1 MAFGPFLVLTPT
13 RKITLKKETFFKK
26 LVVGA
31 QKDETRYFALAMFV
45 VLTGMQV
52 FVVYSIYVV
61 LEAITNDL
69 RLILGIVVG
78 YSLVCLFYLVIFYS
92 VMMKKEVVIGGI
104 NLMDQIRKNIKIKT
118 KGKNDDPNEFQ
129 EYDEEGNPV
138 KKVNVLNHKHY
149 IKAYLAAFV
158 VILLGCI
165 GMIIFMFVEQSAVW
179 DQLSTLGQTIIT
191 GFFVLNLLTVV
202 TLTIFVLNI
211 AFHPVNVAI
220 EVVMDDGTVVSVDK
234 IRYCAV
240 ARCADRVPLFAY
252 GQQYDPNKE
261 AIMRL
266 VMDEIEGCE
275 NKAFHHASKSL
286 GTFGTLHQSNDWKC
300 IFMLLTG
307 EGYNADLADH
317 FMFKFQTYIQTTCYD
332 DLSYG
337 GSGQGNGE
345 EVNSGNSHGR
355 QDGFLKLS
363 PLQWLSPCYGYI
375 DALAKDYSDEKKIK
389 HLKDDA
395 VKFKEL
401 LEKWVDLSK
410 TAKRTVASFVTN
422 LDSFRQNYI
431 SFASTIES
439 HLNKAVT
446 QRVQSLLA
454 RDKAFNKPPPSAS
467 SSSSSSPTAVNQTV
481 LIDLLD
487 TYYDTEYSVMMD
499 QYYRDGQGFL
509 LVYAINNRTSLD
521 EIFEIRERI
530 LRVKDVDNV
539 PMMVVG
545 NKCDL
550 EEDRQVTKE
559 EGQDLADSI
568 QAVGFM
574 ETSAK
579 HRINIEESIMHLASH
594 IPVSGGASFVEL
606 KMVVVGLGGVGKSA
620 ITVQY
625 VQGQFVDE
633 YDPTI
638 EDSYRKQV
646 TLNSMTFEDSGA
658 GAKKSKKKGMSF
670 GSSGSKKPKAP
681 KPKPEPKAE
690 PPPKK
695 RAAPKKVKPSDEGQP
710 PKPVDKAEEPADG
723 RPKSKR
729 ALKGKRAA
737 DVEMEMLDG
746 VHAETVQEV
755 FIEVDVAV
763 DAQEIEHRMLQ
774 KYWNAVEM
782 EIGARPSLNVNSKPT
797 EVNMG
802 LYSAIDRVSMFK
814 KPTKLGLYGEDGTL
828 SDDSLAVTSESTK
841 NSPTWATGNT
851 PAMLNTFMFEITVE
865 SFGADSDWNVIVGFT
880 PNQFG
885 KRQALRG
892 PVYAMQSSGGLLADF
907 SNMTNN
913 NNPSPYGRQFRPE
926 YQDEGS
932 LSSSS
937 SQFLSESADEEA
949 DDFYTAIVK
958 AKEAEQAAKGKG
970 KGKGKEDEKSSKHS
984 ETVMRVNTS
993 QQTVVTA
1000 MVDYGLGVVSFAIN
1014 GVYQGVAFQIADK
1027 EVGLYPIIAG
1037 WGKWKATA
1045 NFGDQP
1051 FKFPHAMSVGRN
1063 NPFFNKPFN
1072 VTKPET
1078 AMDPL
1083 ALEDMFLEYGKAQ
1096 SEFESAVEGATAK
1109 YFDLVNE
1116 DKVNTYDLDKCCC
1129 NILRVFRSS
1138 MSTVGNDHVVTGMFK
1153 GWRAMP
1159 GREQRY
1165 IRDVIVNHQAMIG
1178 QLVISDGIAGCYPE
1192 EFKAQWIRDLR
1203 MCVSMD
1209 DLALD
1214 IISEEF
1220 QFYGRSTTMIAC
1232 LVHVWFD
1239 AMLWS
1244 VQPSFVAACNH
1255 LRAIREGLEEFDVQT
1270 PLKDLHRQ
1278 TGTLETVEKA
1288 KKDVIVSLK
1297 KEIEKWLEEMIE
1309 LLSV

>member
-401 LEKWVDLSK
+401 LEKWTSVAGVRTSQLIEFFQDGRWKAANNDLALIYDNGIRRIVGEK
-410 TAKRTVASFVTN
+410 
-422 LDSFRQNYI
+422 
-431 SFASTIES
+431 
-439 HLNKAVT
+439 
-446 QRVQSLLA
+446 
-454 RDKAFNKPPPSAS
+454 AS
-467 SSSSSSPTAVNQTV
+467 SETLQRRQKIEMEQRSTLSSAGLFFGGMEIDESA
-481 LIDLLD
+481 LIDRSMKLESLE
-487 TYYDTEYSVMMD
+487 TKSMMLEN
-499 QYYRDGQGFL
+499 QSMAFKKRSGKK
-509 LVYAINNRTSLD
+509 NR
-521 EIFEIRERI
+521 
-530 LRVKDVDNV
+530 
-539 PMMVVG
+539 
-545 NKCDL
+545 
-550 EEDRQVTKE
+550 
-559 EGQDLADSI
+559 
-568 QAVGFM
+568 
-574 ETSAK
+574 
-579 HRINIEESIMHLASH
+579 
-594 IPVSGGASFVEL
+594 
-606 KMVVVGLGGVGKSA
+606 
-620 ITVQY
+620 
-625 VQGQFVDE
+625 
-633 YDPTI
+633 
-638 EDSYRKQV
+638 
-646 TLNSMTFEDSGA
+646 
-658 GAKKSKKKGMSF
+658 SF
-670 GSSGSKKPKAP
+670 GKPKSSAMP
-681 KPKPEPKAE
+681 KPQAKPESLPSKQPKVEPKAE
-690 PPPKK
+690 KK
-695 RAAPKKVKPSDEGQP
+695 Q
-710 PKPVDKAEEPADG
+710 
-723 RPKSKR
+723 KSKKPAKER
-729 ALKGKRAA
+729 KREKMPPR
-737 DVEMEMLDG
+737 DEDIPEKRKQKKKKMDRKKIDRSMEKKEKDLSLGGEIMDDTTVELF
-746 VHAETVQEV
+746 V
-755 FIEVDVAV
+755 EVDTAL
-763 DAQEIEHRMLQ
+763 DAQETEHRMLQ
-774 KYWNAVEM
+774 KYWGVVEAD
-782 EIGARPSLNVNSKPT
+782 IGPRPSLGVNAKPS
-797 EVNMG
+797 EVNMEI
-802 LYSAIDRVSMFK
+802 YSAVSRSSMFK
-814 KPTKLGLYGEDGTL
+814 RPTKFVSPVGGAKVTNGGLTVEKDQDSGVAFGMSVGNWPALLNVFSFEVTVECVDGGAKDSTIAIGFQPNLYLLKNMTVSSPMYCCVSNGHRVGTL
-828 SDDSLAVTSESTK
+828 GAFQQTQFSESTVYGCGFK
-841 NSPTWATGNT
+841 PS
-851 PAMLNTFMFEITVE
+851 E
-865 SFGADSDWNVIVGFT
+865 SSEST
-880 PNQFG
+880 
-885 KRQALRG
+885 
-892 PVYAMQSSGGLLADF
+892 
-907 SNMTNN
+907 
-913 NNPSPYGRQFRPE
+913 
-926 YQDEGS
+926 
-932 LSSSS
+932 SSS